1 MDDSNRVTTL
11 SDPLTLENSKETDHG
26 VLILRILMSGMI
38 KSYQSLL
45 NPEHNQ
51 RKQIP
56 CFDFELFKKQLDEK
70 VKKLRKEKQSGD
82 VKLVVKQI
90 IGILT
95 KKRYRRGPSKHFE
108 VARDDYENR
117 LSKAITNNEKLLLA
131 LPSFPVKCWNALKVE
146 RRMPDLAEL
155 NCLGRLYLLCKEIE
169 TVYEPGAKVILIA
182 DGPIY
187 ADIFN
192 EPLSIAIQYK
202 EEVINFIKKLDLEP
216 YIIMHDMVD
225 LISKYSTEFAE
236 AKKISTIQ
244 VETFWHENPD
254 NKHRKMLLENTMT
267 NINVEKYSK
276 DLLRSI
282 FFDTK
287 YNGDISELQ
296 IVKDEITKQTEIS
309 ALKYAIL
316 LQAINSMELV
326 KKCYPGCIR
335 VTCHPKAGQLGLH
348 LVSPKSCFNFPWNG
362 VGVKKKNGEISVSLE
377 DEVRRDQRY
386 VAVYIEGEEFPFYYE
401 EQ

>member
-1 MDDSNRVTTL
+1 
-11 SDPLTLENSKETDHG
+11 
-26 VLILRILMSGMI
+26 MSGMI
-38 KSYQSLL
+38 KSYQRLS

-56 CFDFELFKKQLDEK
+56 YFGFELFKKQLDEK
-70 VKKLRKEKQSGD
+70 VKRLRKEKQSGD

-95 KKRYRRGPSKHFE
+95 KKRHRRGPSKHFE

-131 LPSFPVKCWNALKVE
+131 LPSFPVKCWNPLKVE

-169 TVYEPGAKVILIA
+169 SIYEPGAKVILIA

-192 EPLSIAIQYK
+192 EPL
-202 EEVINFIKKLDLEP
+202 N
-216 YIIMHDMVD
+216 

-244 VETFWHENPD
+244 VETFWRENPD

-267 NINVEKYSK
+267 NINVATYSK

-287 YNGDISELQ
+287 YNRDISELKM
-296 IVKDEITKQTEIS
+296 VKDEITKQTEVS

-335 VTCHPKAGQLGLH
+335 VTCHPKPGQLGLH